1 MRASLVWRFVTVP
14 YGNSDSVHYG
24 GDTVQVAISVGRA
37 HGKML
42 SLSLREKVTH
52 SVAQKPVMKKRKAV
66 VQVVRP
72 EHLERVL
79 DAIRE
84 PYRTM
89 MLLQWAVG
97 LRPGEVCKMRLCDI
111 NTDTGDLI
119 TPRDGKTGERH
130 LGFDTSG
137 RFAEALA
144 SWMLQRPAGPYLFGG
159 EQPIRVNTYNV
170 TVHRACAR
178 VGVPEFRPYALRHTY
193 ATELIRA
200 NQPISDVSAALGHQ
214 SVLTTA
220 RYYLHA
226 DPEMIR
232 RLNKGR

>member
-1 MRASLVWRFVTVP
+1 MTARPR
-14 YGNSDSVHYG
+14 
-24 GDTVQVAISVGRA
+24 
-37 HGKML
+37 
-42 SLSLREKVTH
+42 
-52 SVAQKPVMKKRKAV
+52 KKQRNAV

-79 DAIRE
+79 AASKE

-97 LRPGEVCKMRLCDI
+97 LRPGEACKMRLSDI

-130 LGFDTSG
+130 LGFDLHG

-144 SWMLQRPAGPYLFGG
+144 AWMDERPDGHYLFGG
-159 EQPIRVNTYNV
+159 DRPIRVNTYNIYV
-170 TVHRACAR
+170 KRVCER
-178 VGVPEFRPYALRHTY
+178 VGVPAFRPYALRHTY

>member
-1 MRASLVWRFVTVP
+1 M
-14 YGNSDSVHYG
+14 
-24 GDTVQVAISVGRA
+24 QVLSF
-37 HGKML
+37 HGKVV
-42 SLSLREKVTH
+42 SLSVREKVTH
-52 SVAQKPVMKKRKAV
+52 DVAAEPRKKQRKAA

-79 DAIRE
+79 STIRE

-97 LRPGEVCKMRLCDI
+97 LRPGEACKMRLADMNI
-111 NTDTGDLI
+111 DTGDLI

-130 LGFDTSG
+130 LGFDTGG
-137 RFAEALA
+137 RFSESLA
-144 SWMLQRPAGPYLFGG
+144 AWMAVRPDGPYLFGG
-159 EQPIRVNTYNV
+159 ERPIRVNTYNV
-170 TVHRACAR
+170 TVHRACERAD
-178 VGVPEFRPYALRHTY
+178 VPSFRPYALRHTY
-193 ATELIRA
+193 ATELIRS
-200 NQPISDVSAALGHQ
+200 NQPISDVSAALGHS

>member
-1 MRASLVWRFVTVP
+1 M
-14 YGNSDSVHYG
+14 
-24 GDTVQVAISVGRA
+24 QVAIPVGHSRA
-37 HGKML
+37 KIV
-42 SLSLREKVTH
+42 SLSVREKVTH
-52 SVAQKPVMKKRKAV
+52 EVTAEPRKRKRKAV

-72 EHLERVL
+72 EHLERVIGT
-79 DAIRE
+79 IRE

-97 LRPGEVCKMRLCDI
+97 LRPGEACKMRLCDV

-130 LGFDTSG
+130 LGFDTQG

-144 SWMLQRPAGPYLFGG
+144 SWMDTRPTGPYLFGG
-159 EQPIRVNTYNV
+159 EKPIRVNTYNV
-170 TVHRACAR
+170 TVHRACIR
-178 VGVPEFRPYALRHTY
+178 VSVPEFRPYALRHTY

>member
-1 MRASLVWRFVTVP
+1 M
-14 YGNSDSVHYG
+14 
-24 GDTVQVAISVGRA
+24 QVLSFHGRVV
-37 HGKML
+37 
-42 SLSLREKVTH
+42 SLSVREKVT
-52 SVAQKPVMKKRKAV
+52 SDVAAKPRKKQRKAV
-66 VQVVRP
+66 VQIVRP
-72 EHLERVL
+72 EHLELVL
-79 DAIRE
+79 ADCKE

-89 MLLQWAVG
+89 ILLQWAVG
-97 LRPGEVCKMRLCDI
+97 LRPGEACKMRLADI

-130 LGFDTSG
+130 LCFDTHG
-137 RFAEALA
+137 RFAESLA
-144 SWMLQRPAGPYLFGG
+144 SFLHQRPDGPYLFGG
-159 EQPIRVNTYNV
+159 EKPIRVNTYNIY
-170 TVHRACAR
+170 VHRVCDR
-178 VGVPEFRPYALRHTY
+178 VGVPTFRPYALRHTY

-200 NQPISDVSAALGHQ
+200 NQPISDVSAALGHS

>member
-1 MRASLVWRFVTVP
+1 M
-14 YGNSDSVHYG
+14 
-24 GDTVQVAISVGRA
+24 QVLSF
-37 HGKML
+37 HGKVV
-42 SLSLREKVTH
+42 SLSVREKVTH
-52 SVAQKPVMKKRKAV
+52 DVAAEPRKKQRKAV
-66 VQVVRP
+66 VQIVRP

-79 DAIRE
+79 ACSKE
-84 PYRTM
+84 PYCTM

-97 LRPGEVCKMRLCDI
+97 LRPGEACKMRLADI

-130 LGFDTSG
+130 LCFDTHG
-137 RFAEALA
+137 RFAESLA
-144 SWMLQRPAGPYLFGG
+144 SWMATRSDGPYLFGG
-159 EQPIRVNTYNV
+159 ANPIRVNTYNIYV
-170 TVHRACAR
+170 KR
-178 VGVPEFRPYALRHTY
+178 VCERIGVPPFRPYALRHTY
-193 ATELIRA
+193 ATELIRS
-200 NQPISDVSAALGHQ
+200 NQPISDVSAALGHS

>member
-1 MRASLVWRFVTVP
+1 M
-14 YGNSDSVHYG
+14 
-24 GDTVQVAISVGRA
+24 QVCIPISHSHAKVV
-37 HGKML
+37 
-42 SLSLREKVTH
+42 SLSVREKVTPE
-52 SVAQKPVMKKRKAV
+52 VAKPRKKQRKAV

-72 EHLERVL
+72 EHFERVL
-79 DAIRE
+79 AASKE

-97 LRPGEVCKMRLCDI
+97 LRPGEACKMRLCDI
-111 NTDTGDLI
+111 NADTGDLI

-130 LGFDTSG
+130 LGFDTNG
-137 RFAEALA
+137 RFAEALQ
-144 SWMLQRPAGPYLFGG
+144 SWVDVRPGGPYLFGG
-159 EQPIRVNTYNV
+159 QNPIRVNTYNIYV
-170 TVHRACAR
+170 KRACER